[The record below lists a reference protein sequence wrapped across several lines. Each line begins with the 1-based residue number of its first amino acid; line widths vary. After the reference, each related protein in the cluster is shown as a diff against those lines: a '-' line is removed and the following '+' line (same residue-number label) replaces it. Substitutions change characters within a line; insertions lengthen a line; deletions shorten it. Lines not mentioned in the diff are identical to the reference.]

1 MTVKSR
7 KLEQSLAT
15 RAALIK
21 AARKLFARLGYAA
34 TDIETVARRTR
45 VTRGALYHH
54 FKDKRDLFSAV
65 FDLEEQKLSQTV
77 AMAAASAVA
86 ASIRSG
92 AWDGMLAGCNA
103 FLDACLDPAVQRI
116 VLIDALA
123 VLGWERWRE
132 IDTKYNLRLV
142 TAALQGAVDQGV
154 IAPAPIDSLAH
165 LLIGALTEAAIF
177 IAHADDKAAAR
188 RAVGDNVVQLLSGL
202 RIDKSQG

>member
-7 KLEQSLAT
+7 KLEQSQAT

-21 AARKLFARLGYAA
+21 TARKLFARLGYAA

-54 FKDKRDLFSAV
+54 FKDKQDLFSAV
-65 FDLEEQKLSQTV
+65 FDLEEQKPAQT
-77 AMAAASAVA
+77 AAEAAVTQ
-86 ASIRSG
+86 SN
-92 AWDGMLAGCNA
+92 AWDAMLAGCDA

-132 IDTKYNLRLV
+132 IDTQYNLRLV
-142 TAALQGAVDQGV
+142 IGALQAAVDQGI
-154 IAPAPIDSLAH
+154 IALGPIDSLAH
-165 LLIGALTEAAIF
+165 LLIGAITEGAIY
-177 IAHADDKAAAR
+177 IAHADDQPAAR
-188 RAVGDNVVQLLSGL
+188 REVGENVAQLLSGL
-202 RIDKSQG
+202 RIDNRKG

>member
-7 KLEQSLAT
+7 KLEQSQAT

-21 AARKLFARLGYAA
+21 TARKLFARVGYAG

-54 FKDKRDLFSAV
+54 FKDKQDLFSSV
-65 FDLEEQKLSQTV
+65 FDLEEQNLTSMVAQAAGSQS
-77 AMAAASAVA
+77 SAF
-86 ASIRSG
+86 
-92 AWDGMLAGCNA
+92 DGMLAGCNA

-132 IDTKYNLRLV
+132 IDAKYNLSLV
-142 TAALQGAVDQGV
+142 MSALEAAMEQGV
-154 IAPAPIDSLAH
+154 IARGPVEPLAH
-165 LLIGALTEAAIF
+165 LLMGAITEAAIF
-177 IAHADDKAAAR
+177 IAHADDKPVAR
-188 RAVGDNVVQLLSGL
+188 REVGENVAQLLSGL
-202 RIDKSQG
+202 RIDTRKG

>member
-7 KLEQSLAT
+7 KAEQSLAT

-21 AARKLFARLGYAA
+21 TARKLFARYGYAD

-54 FKDKRDLFSAV
+54 FRDKQDLFSAV
-65 FDLEEQKLSQTV
+65 FDLEEQKLAQTIG
-77 AMAAASAVA
+77 AAAVSQA
-86 ASIRSG
+86 G
-92 AWDGMLAGCNA
+92 TWEGMLAGCNA

-116 VLIDALA
+116 ALIDALA

-132 IDTKYNLRLV
+132 IDTRYNLRLV
-142 TAALQGAVDQGV
+142 TAALQAAVDQGI
-154 IAPAPIDSLAH
+154 IASGPIDSLAH

-177 IAHADDKAAAR
+177 IAHADDKPAAR
-188 RAVGDNVVQLLSGL
+188 REVGANVAQLLSGL
-202 RIDKSQG
+202 RIDNRKG

>member
-7 KLEQSLAT
+7 KLEQSQAT

-21 AARKLFARLGYAA
+21 TARKLFARLGYAK

-54 FKDKRDLFSAV
+54 FKDKQDLFSAV
-65 FDLEEQKLSQTV
+65 FDLEEQKLAQIIGE
-77 AMAAASAVA
+77 AAVSHAST
-86 ASIRSG
+86 
-92 AWDGMLAGCNA
+92 WDGMLAGSNA

-123 VLGWERWRE
+123 VLGWEGWRE

-142 TAALQGAVDQGV
+142 IAALQAAMDQGI
-154 IAPAPIDSLAH
+154 IARGPIDSLAH

-177 IAHADDKAAAR
+177 IAHADDKLTAR
-188 RAVGDNVVQLLSGL
+188 REVGENVERLLSGL
-202 RIDKSQG
+202 RLDDPKS

>member
-7 KLEQSLAT
+7 KLEQSQAT

-21 AARKLFARLGYAA
+21 TARKLFARVGYAA

-54 FKDKRDLFSAV
+54 FKDKQDLFSAV
-65 FDLEEQKLSQTV
+65 FDLEEQKLAQIIGE
-77 AMAAASAVA
+77 AAASQP
-86 ASIRSG
+86 S

-116 VLIDALA
+116 ALIDALA

-132 IDTKYNLRLV
+132 IDTQYNLRLV
-142 TAALQGAVDQGV
+142 MGALQAAMDEGI

-165 LLIGALTEAAIF
+165 MLIGAITEAAIF
-177 IAHADDKAAAR
+177 IAHADDKPAAR
-188 RAVGDNVVQLLSGL
+188 RAVGANVVQLLSGL
-202 RIDKSQG
+202 RIDKAKA

>member
-7 KLEQSLAT
+7 KLEQSQAT

-21 AARKLFARLGYAA
+21 TARKLFARLGYAA

-54 FKDKRDLFSAV
+54 FKDKQDLFSAV
-65 FDLEEQKLSQTV
+65 FDLEEQKLAQT
-77 AMAAASAVA
+77 AAEAAVTQ
-86 ASIRSG
+86 SN
-92 AWDGMLAGCNA
+92 AWDAMLAGCDA

-132 IDTKYNLRLV
+132 IDTQYNLRLV
-142 TAALQGAVDQGV
+142 IGALQAAVDQGI
-154 IAPAPIDSLAH
+154 IALGPIDSLAH
-165 LLIGALTEAAIF
+165 LLIGAITEGAIY
-177 IAHADDKAAAR
+177 IAHADDQPAAR
-188 RAVGDNVVQLLSGL
+188 REVGENVAQLLSGL
-202 RIDKSQG
+202 RIDNRKG

>member
-1 MTVKSR
+1 MRGKSR

-21 AARKLFARLGYAA
+21 TARRLFARLGYAA

-65 FDLEEQKLSQTV
+65 FDLEEQKLAQIIG
-77 AMAAASAVA
+77 AAAVTQ
-86 ASIRSG
+86 SG
-92 AWDGMLAGCNA
+92 TWDGMLAGCNA

-132 IDTKYNLRLV
+132 IDARYNLRLV
-142 TAALQGAVDQGV
+142 TAALQAAVDQGI
-154 IAPAPIDSLAH
+154 IAPGPIDSLAH

-177 IAHADDKAAAR
+177 IAHADDKPAAR
-188 RAVGDNVVQLLSGL
+188 REVGENVAHLLSGL
-202 RIDKSQG
+202 RINNRQG

>member
-1 MTVKSR
+1 MTVKRR

-15 RAALIK
+15 RSALIRT
-21 AARKLFARLGYAA
+21 ARRLFARLGYAA

-65 FDLEEQKLSQTV
+65 FDLEEQKLAQIIG
-77 AMAAASAVA
+77 AAAVTQ
-86 ASIRSG
+86 SG
-92 AWDGMLAGCNA
+92 TWDGMLVGCNA

-142 TAALQGAVDQGV
+142 TAALQAAVDQGI
-154 IAPAPIDSLAH
+154 IAPGPIDSLAH

-177 IAHADDKAAAR
+177 IAHADEKPAAR
-188 RAVGDNVVQLLSGL
+188 REVGANVAQLLSGL
-202 RIDKSQG
+202 RIDNRKG

>member
-7 KLEQSLAT
+7 KLEQSMAT

-21 AARKLFARLGYAA
+21 TARRLFARLGYAK

-54 FKDKRDLFSAV
+54 FKDKQDLFSAV
-65 FDLEEQKLSQTV
+65 FDLEEQKLAQT
-77 AMAAASAVA
+77 AAAA
-86 ASIRSG
+86 ALTQSN
-92 AWDGMLAGCNA
+92 AWDAMLAGCNA

-132 IDTKYNLRLV
+132 IDTQYNLRLV
-142 TAALQGAVDQGV
+142 TGALQAAADQGI
-154 IAPAPIDSLAH
+154 IAPGPIDSLAH

-177 IAHADDKAAAR
+177 IAHADDQPAAR
-188 RAVGDNVVQLLSGL
+188 REVGENVTQLLSGL
-202 RIDKSQG
+202 RIDKSKG

>member
-7 KLEQSLAT
+7 KLEQSQAT

-21 AARKLFARLGYAA
+21 TARKLFARLGYAK

-54 FKDKRDLFSAV
+54 FKDKQDLFSAV
-65 FDLEEQKLSQTV
+65 FDLEEQKLTQT
-77 AMAAASAVA
+77 AAAAAV
-86 ASIRSG
+86 SKSG
-92 AWDGMLAGCNA
+92 PWDAMLAGCDA

-132 IDTKYNLRLV
+132 IDTQYNLRLV
-142 TAALQGAVDQGV
+142 TGALQAAVDQGI
-154 IAPAPIDSLAH
+154 IAPGPIDSLAH
-165 LLIGALTEAAIF
+165 LLMGAITEGAIY
-177 IAHADDKAAAR
+177 IAHADDQPAAR
-188 RAVGDNVVQLLSGL
+188 REVGANVAQLLSGL
-202 RIDKSQG
+202 RIDNRKG

>member
-7 KLEQSLAT
+7 KEEQSQAT
-15 RAALIK
+15 RAALIRN
-21 AARKLFARLGYAA
+21 ARKLFARLGYAA

-54 FKDKRDLFSAV
+54 FKDKQDLFSAV
-65 FDLEEQKLSQTV
+65 FDLEEQKLAQIIG
-77 AMAAASAVA
+77 AAAVSQP
-86 ASIRSG
+86 G
-92 AWDGMLAGCNA
+92 TWDGMLAGCNA
-103 FLDACLDPAVQRI
+103 FLDACLDPSVQRI

-142 TAALQGAVDQGV
+142 TAAIQAAMDQKI
-154 IAPAPIDSLAH
+154 IARGPIDSLAH

-177 IAHADDKAAAR
+177 IAHADDQPAAR
-188 RAVGDNVVQLLSGL
+188 REVGENVAHLLSGL
-202 RIDKSQG
+202 RIDNRKS

>member
-7 KLEQSLAT
+7 KLEQSMAT

-21 AARKLFARLGYAA
+21 TARRLFARLGYAK

-54 FKDKRDLFSAV
+54 FKDKQDLFSAV
-65 FDLEEQKLSQTV
+65 FDLEEQKLTQIIGE
-77 AMAAASAVA
+77 AAGAAAAQSAF
-86 ASIRSG
+86 
-92 AWDGMLAGCNA
+92 DGLLAGSNA

-132 IDTKYNLRLV
+132 IDAKYNLRLV
-142 TAALQGAVDQGV
+142 IAALQVAMDQGI
-154 IAPAPIDSLAH
+154 IAPGPVDSLAH
-165 LLIGALTEAAIF
+165 LLIGAVTEAAIF
-177 IAHADDKAAAR
+177 IAHADDKPAAR
-188 RAVGDNVVQLLSGL
+188 REVGHHVEQLLSGL
-202 RIDKSQG
+202 RINPRRNG

>member
-21 AARKLFARLGYAA
+21 AARKLFARLGYAD

-54 FKDKRDLFSAV
+54 FKDKQDLFSAV
-65 FDLEEQKLSQTV
+65 FDLEEQRLTQTV
-77 AMAAASAVA
+77 AEAAVGHTS
-86 ASIRSG
+86 

-123 VLGWERWRE
+123 VLGWARWRE
-132 IDTKYNLRLV
+132 IDAKHNLRLV
-142 TAALQGAVDQGV
+142 TAALQAAMDQGV
-154 IAPAPIDSLAH
+154 IARRPVDSLAY
-165 LLIGALTEAAIF
+165 LLMGAITEGAIF
-177 IAHADDKAAAR
+177 IAHAADKPAAR
-188 RAVGDNVVQLLSGL
+188 REVGENVAHLLSGL
-202 RIDKSQG
+202 RIDKSEG

>member
-7 KLEQSLAT
+7 KLEQSMAT

-21 AARKLFARLGYAA
+21 TARRLFARLGYAK

-54 FKDKRDLFSAV
+54 FKDKQDLFSAV
-65 FDLEEQKLSQTV
+65 FDLEEQKLTQIIGE
-77 AMAAASAVA
+77 AAASQANTWEGLLV
-86 ASIRSG
+86 
-92 AWDGMLAGCNA
+92 GCNA
-103 FLDACLDPAVQRI
+103 FLDACLDPAVERI

-142 TAALQGAVDQGV
+142 MAALQAAMDQGI
-154 IAPAPIDSLAH
+154 IAPAPTDSLAH
-165 LLIGALTEAAIF
+165 MLMGAITEAAIF
-177 IAHADDKAAAR
+177 IAHADDKPAAR
-188 RAVGDNVVQLLSGL
+188 SAVGANVVQLLSGL
-202 RIDKSQG
+202 RIDKSKAQP

>member
-7 KLEQSLAT
+7 KLEQSMAT

-21 AARKLFARLGYAA
+21 TARRLFARLGYAK

-54 FKDKRDLFSAV
+54 FKDKQDLFSAV
-65 FDLEEQKLSQTV
+65 FDLEEQKLTQIIGE
-77 AMAAASAVA
+77 AAASQANTWEGLLV
-86 ASIRSG
+86 
-92 AWDGMLAGCNA
+92 GCNA
-103 FLDACLDPAVQRI
+103 FLDACLDPAVERI

-142 TAALQGAVDQGV
+142 MAALQAAMDQGI
-154 IAPAPIDSLAH
+154 IAPAPTDSLAH
-165 LLIGALTEAAIF
+165 MLMGAITEAAIF
-177 IAHADDKAAAR
+177 IAHADDKPAAR
-188 RAVGDNVVQLLSGL
+188 RAVGANVVQLLSGL
-202 RIDKSQG
+202 RIDKSKAQP

>member
-7 KLEQSLAT
+7 KLEQSQAT
-15 RAALIK
+15 RSALIK
-21 AARKLFARLGYAA
+21 TARKLFARVGYAA

-54 FKDKRDLFSAV
+54 FKDKQDLFSAV
-65 FDLEEQKLSQTV
+65 FDLEEQKLAQIIGE
-77 AMAAASAVA
+77 AAASQP
-86 ASIRSG
+86 S

-116 VLIDALA
+116 ALIDALA

-132 IDTKYNLRLV
+132 IDTQYNLRLV
-142 TAALQGAVDQGV
+142 MGALQAAMDEGI

-165 LLIGALTEAAIF
+165 MLIGAITEAAIF
-177 IAHADDKAAAR
+177 IAHADDKPAAR
-188 RAVGDNVVQLLSGL
+188 RAVGANVVQLLSGL
-202 RIDKSQG
+202 RIDKAKA

>member
-7 KLEQSLAT
+7 KLEQSQAT

-21 AARKLFARLGYAA
+21 TARKLFARLGYAK

-54 FKDKRDLFSAV
+54 FKDKQDLFSAV
-65 FDLEEQKLSQTV
+65 FDLEEQALTSIVAQTAGSQ
-77 AMAAASAVA
+77 AA
-86 ASIRSG
+86 

-116 VLIDALA
+116 VLIYGLA
-123 VLGWERWRE
+123 VLGWDRWRE

-142 TAALQGAVDQGV
+142 MAALEAAMDQGV
-154 IAPAPIDSLAH
+154 IARGPIESLAH
-165 LLIGALTEAAIF
+165 LLMGAINEDAHLQQYAA
-177 IAHADDKAAAR
+177 DKPH
-188 RAVGDNVVQLLSGL
+188 
-202 RIDKSQG
+202 

>member
-1 MTVKSR
+1 MTVKRR
-7 KLEQSLAT
+7 KLEQSQAT

-21 AARKLFARLGYAA
+21 TARKLFARHGYAD

-54 FKDKRDLFSAV
+54 FRDKQDLFSAV
-65 FDLEEQKLSQTV
+65 FNLEEQKLAQTV
-77 AMAAASAVA
+77 AEAALTQP
-86 ASIRSG
+86 G
-92 AWDGMLAGCNA
+92 TWDGMLAGCNA

-132 IDTKYNLRLV
+132 IDTRYNLRLV
-142 TAALQGAVDQGV
+142 RDALQAAADQGI
-154 IAPAPIDSLAH
+154 IAPEPLDPLAH

-177 IAHADDKAAAR
+177 IAHADDQPAAR
-188 RAVGDNVVQLLSGL
+188 REIGQNVVQLLSGL
-202 RIDKSQG
+202 RIDKSKG